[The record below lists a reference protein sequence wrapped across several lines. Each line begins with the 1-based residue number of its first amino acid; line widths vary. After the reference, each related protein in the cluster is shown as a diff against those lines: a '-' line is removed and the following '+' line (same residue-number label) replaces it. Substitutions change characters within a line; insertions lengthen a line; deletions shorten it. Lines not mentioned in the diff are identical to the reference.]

1 MWKTAKTKAAK
12 NTTHHQNWYSLFA
25 HLMWDAGLHLQ
36 IIIDTAPWLIHILS
50 PCLSDES
57 TGSAWPDWMRCTT
70 LVDRPNPS
78 IGYLDLYAFGS
89 SFIFVFNYFCSTYFL
104 TFKRACWIQIME
116 FDGPG
121 ARIHTICINF
131 KYIFI
136 YFMWDIKC
144 LRNNYDAFDSLKK
157 SWGAHYFKFNAY
169 KIAWFHA
176 IHKGVFFSFSV
187 SISVFFFLTYCRS
200 MSIAFSSV

>member
-1 MWKTAKTKAAK
+1 MIRISCNVSPSFANNYISAAATATTNHHFAIIDVKDFEDKSSTKK

-57 TGSAWPDWMRCTT
+57 TGSAWPDWMQCTT
-70 LVDRPNPS
+70 LVGRPNPS
-78 IGYLDLYAFGS
+78 IGYLDLYAVGS
-89 SFIFVFNYFCSTYFL
+89 SFIFVFNYFCSAFFL
-104 TFKRACWIQIME
+104 TFKRVCWIQIME

-131 KYIFI
+131 K
-136 YFMWDIKC
+136 
-144 LRNNYDAFDSLKK
+144 
-157 SWGAHYFKFNAY
+157 
-169 KIAWFHA
+169 
-176 IHKGVFFSFSV
+176 
-187 SISVFFFLTYCRS
+187 
-200 MSIAFSSV
+200 

>member
-1 MWKTAKTKAAK
+1 MQRKSFFCQQLQQRGSDSHNKSSFCDHRCERLRRQKQQK

-25 HLMWDAGLHLQ
+25 HLMWDAGLHSQ

-57 TGSAWPDWMRCTT
+57 TGSAWPDWMQCTT

-89 SFIFVFNYFCSTYFL
+89 SLIFVFNYFCSAFFL

-131 KYIFI
+131 K
-136 YFMWDIKC
+136 
-144 LRNNYDAFDSLKK
+144 
-157 SWGAHYFKFNAY
+157 
-169 KIAWFHA
+169 
-176 IHKGVFFSFSV
+176 
-187 SISVFFFLTYCRS
+187 
-200 MSIAFSSV
+200 